1 MVKSSLRRRAQSTRR
16 VGCGSECDVPGSKI
30 AACMGLVRLRF
41 ARTWGEFHPLR
52 GIDVDAVDV
61 KDPVEMG
68 ASGTAGRTGVT
79 EDVAALNLRAGS
91 GGQLGHVEVHGLE
104 ALAVVN
110 ADSIA
115 EHVELL
121 SESYGT
127 SSNGADG
134 FAGGSAL
141 IDAAVI
147 FTGGFAVVETF
158 DTEGR
163 SHTSGYG
170 RGERVLP
177 RTRVGDSFLEGGQQ
191 CDFFRGRMQCF
202 NFGSEPHVLRREKC
216 FADDDRKFLRL
227 GAIVARDGECGRAG
241 DVFHGNGEQSKILTV

>member
-1 MVKSSLRRRAQSTRR
+1 
-16 VGCGSECDVPGSKI
+16 
-30 AACMGLVRLRF
+30 
-41 ARTWGEFHPLR
+41 
-52 GIDVDAVDV
+52 
-61 KDPVEMG
+61 MG

-158 DTEGR
+158 DTEG
-163 SHTSGYG
+163 
-170 RGERVLP
+170 
-177 RTRVGDSFLEGGQQ
+177 
-191 CDFFRGRMQCF
+191 
-202 NFGSEPHVLRREKC
+202 
-216 FADDDRKFLRL
+216 
-227 GAIVARDGECGRAG
+227 
-241 DVFHGNGEQSKILTV
+241 